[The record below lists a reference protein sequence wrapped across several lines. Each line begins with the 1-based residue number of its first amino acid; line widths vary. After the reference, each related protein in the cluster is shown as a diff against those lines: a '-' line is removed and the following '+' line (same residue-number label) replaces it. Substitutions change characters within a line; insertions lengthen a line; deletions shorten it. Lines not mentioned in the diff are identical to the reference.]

1 MVNERGDPLERR
13 KRAVKRGRLALDALD
28 ELKIGLLGGAFSSA
42 TLTKP
47 KRPPPISS
55 WVRAMRN
62 WTPCWVKSSFGS
74 RSRSPRWPRA
84 RAFQEERDLAKA
96 GWKPAFRPKM
106 RQCDNARM
114 LAAKAGPRFRTA
126 V

>member
-1 MVNERGDPLERR
+1 
-13 KRAVKRGRLALDALD
+13 
-28 ELKIGLLGGAFSSA
+28 
-42 TLTKP
+42 
-47 KRPPPISS
+47 
-55 WVRAMRN
+55 MRN

-84 RAFQEERDLAKA
+84 RAFQEERALAKA

-126 V
+126 VWMVPAPVAHSVIVGDRPALDKVAREQEGSP